1 MKNKILIIF
10 LALCISLSAKNIS
23 LSEAYVLAL
32 DNSKKIM
39 GDKYTFEANKENVNQ
54 VKSSLYPQI
63 NLNATY
69 SDTKRELNSL
79 LTRINYDE
87 REKSKDYSVSL
98 DQKIFDPEIYSKISL
113 ENQKIKLYETAF
125 KIKKQ
130 ELLKDVAKVYINI
143 LKQKNRISFA
153 KSDLKYKKYY
163 YKLIE
168 KKHEKNLASK
178 IVLIENKIELE
189 KSKNILKKELALFA
203 VVKSMLNNMIG
214 DGDYSVSKI
223 SYEKISYAT
232 ILNMRDEINDDFSYL
247 DALKV
252 KEAKAANDYAKK
264 EISFAKSAYYPKLTF
279 NFKYTSYHSNDIS
292 SDYENTNRSAIVLSL
307 PLYQGGLTYSKV
319 LSAKLKLKASNEE
332 LNLIKY
338 QNKITVSELSIV
350 FNSLIEE
357 YKIYHDSLKTAELDN
372 EMIKTGF
379 NKGIK
384 SIIDLYESKSRID
397 KIKYEY
403 SNTLYRLI
411 ESYTSLLIATN
422 SFDKLNLIDRLFIK

>member
-1 MKNKILIIF
+1 M
-10 LALCISLSAKNIS
+10 
-23 LSEAYVLAL
+23 
-32 DNSKKIM
+32 
-39 GDKYTFEANKENVNQ
+39 
-54 VKSSLYPQI
+54 
-63 NLNATY
+63 
-69 SDTKRELNSL
+69 
-79 LTRINYDE
+79 
-87 REKSKDYSVSL
+87 
-98 DQKIFDPEIYSKISL
+98 
-113 ENQKIKLYETAF
+113 
-125 KIKKQ
+125 
-130 ELLKDVAKVYINI
+130 AKVYINI

-338 QNKITVSELSIV
+338 L
-350 FNSLIEE
+350 
-357 YKIYHDSLKTAELDN
+357 
-372 EMIKTGF
+372 
-379 NKGIK
+379 
-384 SIIDLYESKSRID
+384 
-397 KIKYEY
+397 
-403 SNTLYRLI
+403 
-411 ESYTSLLIATN
+411 
-422 SFDKLNLIDRLFIK
+422 